1 MFSRSAFSVQKTFI
15 RGVRFNSSVAKAQ
28 NAAQG
33 LVEKVTNTVNK
44 SIYWS
49 KVTGE
54 LAKQVYLKEKL
65 SPPSIADFQSVYQK
79 LYKQALELSTKPKEV
94 LTFAKGLNKNDL
106 LNYGAIGVQ
115 IVGLFSLGEIIGR
128 RQLVGYPRFGP
139 APSHH

>member
-15 RGVRFNSSVAKAQ
+15 RGVRFNSTAAKAQ

-44 SIYWS
+44 TIYWS

-65 SPPSIADFQSVYQK
+65 TPPSIADFQTVYQN
-79 LYKQALELSTKPKEV
+79 LYKQALELTTKPQQV
-94 LTFAKGLNKNDL
+94 LAFAKGLNKNSL
-106 LNYGAIGVQ
+106 LNYGAIFIQ
-115 IVGLFSLGEIIGR
+115 IVGLFSLGEVIGR
-128 RQLVGYPRFGP
+128 RQIVGYPQFGP